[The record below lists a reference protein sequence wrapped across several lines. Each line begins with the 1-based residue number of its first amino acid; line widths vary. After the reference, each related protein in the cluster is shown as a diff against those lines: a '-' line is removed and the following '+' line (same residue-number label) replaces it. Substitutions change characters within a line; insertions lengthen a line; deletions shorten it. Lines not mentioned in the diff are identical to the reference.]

1 MVLSSPFLLCKEQHY
16 LHNLFRLDLKV
27 LLLDDE
33 AIDIQMYLQTVAV
46 ELTGRRSIDDQSFPP
61 LPSAIFPPVT
71 TATTSQP
78 SYTSAVKQFHSANPE
93 PIVFQIDDQSR

>member
-46 ELTGRRSIDDQSFPP
+46 ELTGRRSGIQLALGCLEWNCF
-61 LPSAIFPPVT
+61 
-71 TATTSQP
+71 TAD
-78 SYTSAVKQFHSANPE
+78 V
-93 PIVFQIDDQSR
+93 